1 MANFSR
7 RGFLTGAG
15 LLVAAP
21 AIVKIENIMRVRSY
35 PWMEGPWAQ
44 GLLARWPLDDLVQQ
58 HIVAREFSI
67 EKMSV
72 SARSRNWT
80 AGYVIEIPQDLIA
93 MHSIELEESIT
104 NYINQGIINSLTT

>member
-44 GLLARWPLDDLVQQ
+44 GLLARWQQ